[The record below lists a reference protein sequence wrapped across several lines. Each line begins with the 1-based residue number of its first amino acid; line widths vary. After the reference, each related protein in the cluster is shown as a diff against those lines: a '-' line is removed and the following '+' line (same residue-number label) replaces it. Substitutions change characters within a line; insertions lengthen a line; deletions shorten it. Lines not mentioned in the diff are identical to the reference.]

1 MKTLFL
7 VIISSLLAFVAIQG
21 TAGATVLCPEP
32 PPACPACPPV
42 EVTCKTEA
50 VSATCNC
57 SEVKLPGLWKVQIKG
72 AWRCGEITVVPDG
85 FVLAYPTPE
94 GPQMAFYMASKE
106 RRVES
111 VSECPKE

>member
-7 VIISSLLAFVAIQG
+7 VTILLLLAFVAIQG
-21 TAGATVLCPEP
+21 TAGATVACP
-32 PPACPACPPV
+32 PPPCPACPPV

-57 SEVKLPGLWKVQIKG
+57 LEVKLPGLWKVQIKG

>member
-7 VIISSLLAFVAIQG
+7 VTILLLAFVAIQG
-21 TAGATVLCPEP
+21 TAEATVACP
-32 PPACPACPPV
+32 PPPCPACPPV